1 MTKTEMN
8 FRKFKAAIALNG
20 LTQTEVIQ
28 LSKINQSRFY
38 RVLRGEGEFDRG
50 EIVTLSEVLNLSDQ
64 DIIDIF
70 FAEKVS

>member
-1 MTKTEMN
+1 MTKSEMN

-38 RVLRGEGEFDRG
+38 RVLRGEDEFDRG
-50 EIVTLSEVLNLSDQ
+50 EIVALSEVLNLSDQ

>member
-38 RVLRGEGEFDRG
+38 RVLRGEDEFDRG